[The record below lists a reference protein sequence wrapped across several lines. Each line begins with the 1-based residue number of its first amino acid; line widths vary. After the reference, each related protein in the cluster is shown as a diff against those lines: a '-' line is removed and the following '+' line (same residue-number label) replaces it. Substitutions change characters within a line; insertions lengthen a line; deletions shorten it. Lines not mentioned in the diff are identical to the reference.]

1 MCPAP
6 LFRYHPRMIT
16 ATVFN
21 HAGGAGK
28 TSITLNVGHEL
39 AAQGLRVLLID
50 CDPQGNMSSWMGVT
64 EVDLDATVYP
74 VATEGAPLPT
84 PIHVHGLDLIPAQ
97 VDLAQAEIGITSMP
111 GGQLFLRQALQA
123 VSDQYDVCLI
133 DSPPSLGQLA
143 ILGALAADHL
153 IVPMPARQKG
163 LDALPG
169 LQRATALYRRLRPEL
184 TVALYV
190 PTLYDARR
198 THDRQ
203 VLDSLR
209 AYLSPLSEPMP
220 QREAVWLDSTM
231 AGEPVGVYAPGSPV
245 HQDVQ
250 RLTAEVA
257 HALGL
262 EVSA

>member
-1 MCPAP
+1 MCPGP

-84 PIHVHGLDLIPAQ
+84 PVHVHGLDLIPAQ

-143 ILGALAADHL
+143 ALGALASDM
-153 IVPMPARQKG
+153 IVVPVLTSQKG

-169 LQRATALYRRLRPEL
+169 LERALEMYRRLRPEL
-184 TVALYV
+184 RVGLYV
-190 PTLYDARR
+190 PTMYDGRR
-198 THDRQ
+198 LHDKE
-203 VLDSLR
+203 VLSALQSSLPGL
-209 AYLSPLSEPMP
+209 AEPIP
-220 QREAVWLDSTM
+220 FRGAVWMDSTT
-231 AGEPVGVYAPGSPV
+231 AGQPVGVYAPNSV
-245 HQDVQ
+245 QQQDVQ
-250 RLTAEVA
+250 RLTRRVLDL
-257 HALGL
+257 LG
-262 EVSA
+262 VGA

>member
-1 MCPAP
+1 M
-6 LFRYHPRMIT
+6 
-16 ATVFN
+16 
-21 HAGGAGK
+21 
-28 TSITLNVGHEL
+28 
-39 AAQGLRVLLID
+39 GLRVLLAD
-50 CDPQGNMSSWMGVT
+50 LDPQGNSTSWMGLT
-64 EVDLDATVYP
+64 DVDLAETVYP

-84 PIHVHGLDLIPAQ
+84 PRQAHGLSVIPAQ
-97 VDLAQAEIGITSMP
+97 VDLAQAEIGIASMP
-111 GGQLFLRQALQA
+111 GAHLFLRQALQT

-143 ILGALAADHL
+143 ILGALAADRL
-153 IVPMPARQKG
+153 IVPVPTRQKG

-198 THDRQ
+198 THDRT
-203 VLDSLR
+203 VLDELR

-245 HQDVQ
+245 HEDIK
-250 RLTAEVA
+250 RLTREVA
-257 HALGL
+257 QALG
-262 EVSA
+262 VVI